1 MATSPAGAATLRLT
15 ARRRD
20 PTVALHVDAACRGFA
35 CASVWD
41 ERKVPGNFVIGTS
54 PLPSVLHKTH
64 MLILAQESHQKLPLW
79 TSRF

>member
-35 CASVWD
+35 CASD
-41 ERKVPGNFVIGTS
+41 IGARITS
-54 PLPSVLHKTH
+54 EVASLDFSVL
-64 MLILAQESHQKLPLW
+64 IR
-79 TSRF
+79 RFLNGQNNYCLD